1 MSEHSLDLGNLL
13 WFAGWLVA
21 VGALLVAGL
30 AIPLQT
36 RSRRGWMFAGA
47 VVAAAV
53 AVTVVANVALVLH
66 DNHIDLTREKVFTP
80 SGQAMRV
87 VDNLQQEV
95 KLTYFYRS
103 QDPAGRRTKDI
114 LEIMGRRNP
123 LLKVTAVDPDKE
135 PTLAQTAGIRLY
147 NAAMLEA
154 QGRRVLVQ
162 GTDEAEIAIGIQ
174 RVLRERIIT
183 VCFIEGH
190 NELPMDNFEYH
201 THLEGVSDHSHG
213 DAASKLVQTPGHG
226 VGRMRRALE
235 AQGYEVR
242 KIILATLPAVPEDC
256 AVVVTANPRN
266 TFVPAESA
274 ALRHYLQQGGSAFF
288 MFDLGFV
295 LEPGLAALVEE
306 LGVRPEQK
314 VVVDPLAHYSTDPEM
329 VAVAGYDPHPVT
341 KPLSMTFFPGVRPLA
356 PVPPAAGVKPSSL
369 LASSRDSYTRNVPSV
384 ESRQVQL
391 PAASAAQANRAQP
404 EAPGPRLLGVAVE
417 GELAGGSKPFRAVII
432 GDGDF
437 ASNSFFPFMSNS
449 DLALS
454 AVRWLAHEER
464 GQAVSSRIPVP
475 PTILLTASQMQLI
488 FLVLVVLLPLA
499 VVAAGTWVWWK
510 RR

>member
-1 MSEHSLDLGNLL
+1 MGEHSLDLSNLL

-21 VGALLVAGL
+21 VTALFAAGL
-30 AIPLQT
+30 SIPLHARMR
-36 RSRRGWMFAGA
+36 RSWMFAIA

-53 AVTVVANVALVLH
+53 AVTVLASVALVLH

-80 SGQAMRV
+80 SAQAMRV

-114 LEIMGRRNP
+114 LEIMGHRNP
-123 LLKVTAVDPDKE
+123 WLRVVTIDPDKE
-135 PTLAQTAGIRLY
+135 PTLAQTAGVRMY
-147 NAAMLEA
+147 NAAVLEA

-162 GTDEAEIAIGIQ
+162 GTDESEIAIGIQ
-174 RVLRERIIT
+174 RVLRERVIT

-201 THLEGVSDHSHG
+201 THLEGVSDHGHG
-213 DAASKLVQTPGHG
+213 DASSKVIETPGHG
-226 VGRMRRALE
+226 IGRMRRALE
-235 AQGYEVR
+235 GQGYEVR
-242 KIILATLPAVPEDC
+242 KVVLATLPAVPPDC
-256 AVVVTANPRN
+256 ALVISANPRT
-266 TFVPAESA
+266 TFLPAESA
-274 ALRHYLQQGGSAFF
+274 ALKRYLEQGGSAFF

-295 LEPGLAALVEE
+295 LEPGLAALVEQ

-329 VAVAGYDPHPVT
+329 AAVAGYDPHPIT
-341 KPLSMTFFPGVRPLA
+341 KPLSMTFFPGVRPLT
-356 PVPPAAGVKPSSL
+356 PLPPPAGVRPIGL
-369 LASSRDSYTRNVPSV
+369 LASSRDSYTRNVPAV
-384 ESRQVQL
+384 ESRQVRL
-391 PAASAAQANRAQP
+391 PSAERTPP

-417 GELAGGSKPFRAVII
+417 GELAGGSRPFRAVII

-437 ASNSFFPFMSNS
+437 ASNSFFPYMSNS

-464 GQAVSSRIPVP
+464 GPAVSSRIPVP
-475 PTILLTASQMQLI
+475 PTILLTAAQMQAI
-488 FLVLVVLLPLA
+488 FVVLVVLLPLA

>member
-1 MSEHSLDLGNLL
+1 MDEHTLDLSNLL

-21 VGALLVAGL
+21 VITLLVAGL
-30 AIPLQT
+30 AIPLQART
-36 RSRRGWMFAGA
+36 RRGWLFAVA
-47 VVAAAV
+47 VVAAAI
-53 AVTVVANVALVLH
+53 AVTVLANVALVLH
-66 DNHIDLTREKVFTP
+66 DNHLDLTREKVFTP
-80 SGQAMRV
+80 SAQAMRV

-103 QDPAGRRTKDI
+103 QDPAGQRTKDI

-123 LLKVTAVDPDKE
+123 LLEVTTVDPDKE
-135 PTLAQTAGIRLY
+135 PTLAQTSGVRMY
-147 NAAMLEA
+147 NVAMLEA

-162 GTDEAEIAIGIQ
+162 GTDESEIAIGIQ
-174 RVLRERIIT
+174 RVLRERVIT

-190 NELPMDNFEYH
+190 SELPMDNFEYH
-201 THLEGVSDHSHG
+201 THLEGLSDHSHS
-213 DAASKLVQTPGHG
+213 DAASKVIETPGHG
-226 VGRMRRALE
+226 IGRMRRALE
-235 AQGYEVR
+235 GQGYEVR
-242 KIILATLPAVPEDC
+242 KIVLATLPEVPRDC
-256 AVVVTANPRN
+256 ALVISANPRT
-266 TFVPAESA
+266 TFLPAESA
-274 ALRHYLQQGGSAFF
+274 ALRGYLQQGGSAFF

-329 VAVAGYDPHPVT
+329 VAVAGYDPHPIT

-356 PVPPAAGVKPSSL
+356 PLPPKTNVRPTAL
-369 LASSRDSYTRNVPSV
+369 LASSRDSYTRSVAPV
-384 ESRQVQL
+384 ESRQVKL
-391 PAASAAQANRAQP
+391 PARSTARGERAQP
-404 EAPGPRLLGVAVE
+404 ETPGPRLLGVAVE
-417 GELAGGSKPFRAVII
+417 GELAGASKPFRAVVI

-437 ASNSFFPFMSNS
+437 ASNSFFPYMSNS

-454 AVRWLAHEER
+454 VVRWLAREER
-464 GQAVSSRIPVP
+464 GPAVSSRVPVP
-475 PTILLTASQMQLI
+475 PTILLTASQMQVI
-488 FLVLVVLLPLA
+488 FLALVVLLPLA

>member
-21 VGALLVAGL
+21 VVALLVAGL

-36 RSRRGWMFAGA
+36 RSRRGWLFAVA

-53 AVTVVANVALVLH
+53 AVTVLANVALVLH

-80 SGQAMRV
+80 SAQAMRV

-123 LLKVTAVDPDKE
+123 LLKVTTVDPDKE
-135 PTLAQTAGIRLY
+135 PTLAQTAGVRLY

-174 RVLRERIIT
+174 RVLRERVIT

-213 DAASKLVQTPGHG
+213 DAASKVIQTPGHG

-242 KIILATLPAVPEDC
+242 KIVLATLPAVPAGLC
-256 AVVVTANPRN
+256 AGHHR
-266 TFVPAESA
+266 ESA
-274 ALRHYLQQGGSAFF
+274 QYVRAGRKRCAEALSAAGRLCVLHVRSRLCPRAGARHPGGRAGRASGTEGGRRSARALFHRSRDGRRRGLRSAPDHQAAVD
-288 MFDLGFV
+288 DLLPRRAPPRAG
-295 LEPGLAALVEE
+295 AAR
-306 LGVRPEQK
+306 GRCAA
-314 VVVDPLAHYSTDPEM
+314 DPACS
-329 VAVAGYDPHPVT
+329 
-341 KPLSMTFFPGVRPLA
+341 
-356 PVPPAAGVKPSSL
+356 PAA
-369 LASSRDSYTRNVPSV
+369 ATAI
-384 ESRQVQL
+384 
-391 PAASAAQANRAQP
+391 PAASRPWNR
-404 EAPGPRLLGVAVE
+404 G
-417 GELAGGSKPFRAVII
+417 KY
-432 GDGDF
+432 
-437 ASNSFFPFMSNS
+437 
-449 DLALS
+449 
-454 AVRWLAHEER
+454 
-464 GQAVSSRIPVP
+464 SSRLHRPLK
-475 PTILLTASQMQLI
+475 PTAPSPRRPGRACWAWRSRASLR
-488 FLVLVVLLPLA
+488 
-499 VVAAGTWVWWK
+499 AG
-510 RR
+510 RSRSAP

>member
-21 VGALLVAGL
+21 VLAVFVAGL
-30 AIPLQT
+30 ALPLHT
-36 RSRRGWMFAGA
+36 RSRRGWLFAA
-47 VVAAAV
+47 TVIVLAV
-53 AVTVVANVALVLH
+53 AVTVLANVALVVH
-66 DNHIDLTREKVFTP
+66 DNHIDLTHEKVFTP
-80 SGQAMRV
+80 SAQAMRV

-123 LLKVTAVDPDKE
+123 LLKVTTVDPDKE
-135 PTLAQTAGIRLY
+135 PTLAQTAGVRLY

-162 GTDEAEIAIGIQ
+162 GTDEAEVAIGIQ
-174 RVLRERIIT
+174 RVLRERVIT

-201 THLEGVSDHSHG
+201 THMEGVSDHTHG
-213 DAASKLVQTPGHG
+213 DAASKVIETPGHG

-235 AQGYEVR
+235 AQGYETR
-242 KIILATLPAVPEDC
+242 KIVLATLPAVPADC
-256 AVVVTANPRN
+256 ALVISANPRT

-274 ALRHYLQQGGSAFF
+274 ALRHYLQQGGSGFF

-314 VVVDPLAHYSTDPEM
+314 VVVDPLSHYSTDPEM
-329 VAVAGYDPHPVT
+329 VAVAGYDPHPIT
-341 KPLSMTFFPGVRPLA
+341 KPLSMTFFPGVRPLT
-356 PVPPAAGVKPSSL
+356 PLPPAANVRPTAL
-369 LASSRDSYTRNVPSV
+369 LASSRDSYARSVPSV
-384 ESRQVQL
+384 ESRQVRL
-391 PAASAAQANRAQP
+391 PAAPVAQGNRVQP
-404 EAPGPRLLGVAVE
+404 EPPGPRLLGVAVE

-437 ASNSFFPFMSNS
+437 ASNSFFPYMSNS

-464 GQAVSSRIPVP
+464 GPAVSSRIPVP
-475 PTILLTASQMQLI
+475 PTILLTAAQMQLI

-499 VVAAGTWVWWK
+499 VVTAGMWVWWK